1 MFLLAA
7 LTGGCFQQD
16 NAKTSQLLP
25 PDYSS
30 SFVLARNCRYST
42 SHARFL
48 KVLTDSKETNDAYL
62 AGNCLLPV
70 NSMVLAEEFENANC
84 TSLIG
89 YTLMKKVP
97 GYDPS
102 HNDWYWQELDDMR
115 NLLEDGHAQPCI
127 DCHQKCS
134 QLATPEYTCAR

>member
-1 MFLLAA
+1 MFILAA

-16 NAKTSQLLP
+16 NSKTSQILP

-42 SHARFL
+42 SHSRFL
-48 KVLTDSKETNDAYL
+48 RVLTDGKETNDAYL

-70 NSMVLAEEFENANC
+70 NSLVLAEEYENASC
-84 TSLIG
+84 SSLIG
-89 YTLMKKVP
+89 YTLMNKVS
-97 GYDPS
+97 GYDSS
-102 HNDWYWQELDDMR
+102 HNDWRWQKLDDMR
-115 NLLEDGHAQPCI
+115 NLLEDGRVQTCI

-134 QLATPEYTCAR
+134 QTATPEYTCSR